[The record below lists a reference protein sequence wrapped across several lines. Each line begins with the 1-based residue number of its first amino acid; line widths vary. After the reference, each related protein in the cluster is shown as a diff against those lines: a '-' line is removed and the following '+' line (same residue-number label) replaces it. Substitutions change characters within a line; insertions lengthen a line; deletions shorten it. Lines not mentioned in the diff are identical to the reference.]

1 MSPYPVTSLFCKGF
15 VHTNLGLYWKMQ
27 KRSHSGQP
35 PSHGRNTR
43 SLSPGKARRG
53 DPHSPVFPS
62 SLTFSWTPGRK
73 SSRMLCKY
81 PSGPRQIISPML
93 GRKPRKASQAH
104 VSTACPGNWD
114 SGHWSPT
121 EGFHPAPIRHSPR
134 ALLGI
139 TPYPHDHPEA
149 GAIIIPFHRGG
160 NRGKE
165 AQQLVTGPAGNKA
178 RSRIQAR
185 TGPRPC
191 APNPPT
197 CCTQEARV
205 QVLTPLL
212 RGLSLV
218 FLIVN
223 RTIPTSWG
231 PQQDA

>member
-1 MSPYPVTSLFCKGF
+1 
-15 VHTNLGLYWKMQ
+15 
-27 KRSHSGQP
+27 
-35 PSHGRNTR
+35 
-43 SLSPGKARRG
+43 
-53 DPHSPVFPS
+53 
-62 SLTFSWTPGRK
+62 
-73 SSRMLCKY
+73 MLCKY

-93 GRKPRKASQAH
+93 GRKPRKASRAH
-104 VSTACPGNWD
+104 VNTAYALGTGTVAT
-114 SGHWSPT
+114 GHP
-121 EGFHPAPIRHSPR
+121 PR
-134 ALLGI
+134 ASTLPLSGTPQDLCLASLL
-139 TPYPHDHPEA
+139 TPTTTPRQASLSFHFTEVETEA
-149 GAIIIPFHRGG
+149 
-160 NRGKE
+160 KE

-185 TGPRPC
+185 TGPRAC